1 MHITFV
7 GKAEGKISIGRS
19 RHRWEDDVGMDLKGV
34 ECEQVERIGASGELL
49 RGGGNVLTR
58 RISLSFSTSFTC

>member
-19 RHRWEDDVGMDLKGV
+19 RHRWEDDVGMDLNGV
-34 ECEQVERIGASGELL
+34 ECEQVERIGASGEL
-49 RGGGNVLTR
+49 
-58 RISLSFSTSFTC
+58 